1 MHFLLIFIQT
11 LIRSVEPFLMPN
23 LKQYVSGSLN
33 VVYSAVVAIKTLFH
47 SVRCIQLLG
56 LIDSFESIKILE
68 LAHVQSSQVP

>member
-23 LKQYVSGSLN
+23 LKQYVSGSFN

-47 SVRCIQLLG
+47 SVRLLG